1 MRTWKTVKFKLTL
14 TQERLACFFLHC
26 SKFMHKKVALK
37 TQLQLPR
44 LPLMF
49 LFPLQKHLFKA
60 NFYYLL
66 HCTLIYLLI
75 FIFTFTFYSIFLYYK
90 KKGDTASSL
99 LHLLDFFTSLLLL
112 HLPYLSLLSLYTV
125 FILHHHYFLPIAPCS
140 LKYVFMLLWN
150 LTSQ

>member
-1 MRTWKTVKFKLTL
+1 MGTWKTVKFKLTL

-37 TQLQLPR
+37 TQLQLH
-44 LPLMF
+44 LIPLMF

-75 FIFTFTFYSIFLYYK
+75 FIFTFTFYSIFLYYQ

-99 LHLLDFFTSLLLL
+99 LHLLDFFTSTASSLLIFTFII
-112 HLPYLSLLSLYTV
+112 YSIYIASSLLSSYCTV
-125 FILHHHYFLPIAPCS
+125 FTQICIYVT
-140 LKYVFMLLWN
+140 LKLN
-150 LTSQ
+150 

>member
-1 MRTWKTVKFKLTL
+1 MYAQKGSFKSSI
-14 TQERLACFFLHC
+14 ACSSILFLSC
-26 SKFMHKKVALK
+26 SSSPFKNIF
-37 TQLQLPR
+37 
-44 LPLMF
+44 
-49 LFPLQKHLFKA
+49 FKA
-60 NFYYLL
+60 NLYYLL

-75 FIFTFTFYSIFLYYK
+75 FIFTFTFYSIFLYYQ

-125 FILHHHYFLPIAPCS
+125 SILHHHYFLPIAPCS
-140 LKYVFMLLWN
+140 LKYVFMLLSN